1 MNNNAVSGQE
11 KALINKQLNCMIVL
25 VSLLVKQTITL
36 EILKCTK
43 HRQISLCIVLYLNET
58 FKI

>member
-1 MNNNAVSGQE
+1 MNNNAVCGQDRV
-11 KALINKQLNCMIVL
+11 LINKQLDCMIVL
-25 VSLLVKQTITL
+25 VSLLVIQTITL

-43 HRQISLCIVLYLNET
+43 HRQVSLCIVLYLNET